1 MHTIEQIRENIFGF
15 DSFRPMQQDIIETAL
30 AGRDVV
36 VVMPT
41 GGGKSLCYQLPALVD
56 EGVTIVISP
65 LISLMEDQ
73 IAALHQLG
81 IQAEMLHSG
90 IDSEVQRDIVGSLQ
104 SPTSHRP
111 RMLYVSPER
120 VMSGSFQRMMQTID
134 LARIVIDEAHCISVW
149 GHDFRPEYT
158 RLGELRKVFPKTPFM
173 ALTATADSQTRDD
186 IVNRLGVGET
196 GRIFVSSFDRPNIQY
211 VVEPKVNAFEKL
223 QRIIRG
229 HRDSSGIIY
238 CLSKKSTDS
247 IAKKLS
253 AKGFRARAYHA
264 DLSVDERREIYHAFQ
279 QDNLQVVVATIA
291 FGMGIDK
298 PNVRYVVHWDI
309 PRNIESFY
317 QESGRAGRDGLPAE
331 SIVLYDP
338 RDQDILE
345 YFKQQNQQY
354 HVDHI
359 TESERI
365 AYYDR
370 QNRKQEALIHLC
382 QDLVCRRKQL
392 LNYFEE
398 DHHGDCGS
406 CDVCLSGHTE
416 EESTTD
422 VQKALSTVLKVKQ
435 KFGLQY
441 IVDIL
446 QGKQTSQVNARF
458 HHRLSVFGI
467 GADKTRAE
475 WEWLLMQLIGL
486 GYLRVDRDNY
496 RVLKCQKSAASV
508 LKGVSQ
514 VSLVPYRTSLKHATD
529 LPLDLAE
536 KGLFEALRIKRAQLA
551 EHENVP
557 AYIIAQDS
565 VLIDLIRQQPHTLE
579 DFLGVSGFGQVKQ
592 QKYGP
597 AFLEVLNIF
606 RDQE

>member
-1 MHTIEQIRENIFGF
+1 MQSIEQIREKIFGF

-81 IQAEMLHSG
+81 VAAEMLHSG
-90 IDSEVQRDIVGSLQ
+90 IEPEVQRDIIDSLQ
-104 SPTSHRP
+104 KSVDTRP
-111 RMLYVSPER
+111 RMIYVSPER
-120 VMSGSFQRMMQTID
+120 VMSSSFQRMMQDID

-158 RLGELRKVFPKTPFM
+158 RLGELRKVFPQTPFM

-186 IVNRLGVGET
+186 IVNRLGVGEV
-196 GRIFVSSFDRPNIQY
+196 GRVFVSSFDRPNIQY
-211 VVEPKVNAFEKL
+211 TVEPKVNAFDKL

-229 HRDSSGIIY
+229 HRDSSGIVY
-238 CLSKKSTDS
+238 CLSKKTTDS

-264 DLSVDERREIYHAFQ
+264 DLSLDERREIYQAFQ
-279 QDNLQVVVATIA
+279 QDKLQVVVATIA

-298 PNVRYVVHWDI
+298 PNVRYVVHWDM

-331 SIVLYDP
+331 SIILYDP

-354 HVDHI
+354 QVSHI
-359 TESERI
+359 TESERL

-370 QNRKQEALIHLC
+370 QNRKQDALVNLC
-382 QDLVCRRKQL
+382 QDLICRRKQL

-398 DHHGDCGS
+398 KHEGDCGS
-406 CDVCLSGHTE
+406 CDVCLSGHVA

-422 VQKALSTVLKVKQ
+422 VQKALSAVLKVKQ

-441 IVDIL
+441 IIDVL
-446 QGKQTSQVNARF
+446 VGKQTHQLQARF
-458 HHRLSVFGI
+458 HQRLSVFGI
-467 GADKTRAE
+467 GADKTRSE
-475 WEWLLMQLIGL
+475 WEWILMQLIGL

-496 RVLKCQKSAASV
+496 RVLKCQKTAVEV
-508 LKGVSQ
+508 LKGVST

-529 LPLDLAE
+529 LPLDLSE
-536 KGLFEALRIKRAQLA
+536 KGLFEALRIKRAALA
-551 EHENVP
+551 EQENVP

-565 VLIDLIRQQPHTLE
+565 VLIDLIRQRPRKLE

-592 QKYGP
+592 EKYGP
-597 AFLEVLNIF
+597 AFLGILEMF
-606 RDQE
+606 QEGA